1 MTKLLLFPLLAGMLL
16 ASCGDA
22 SENISKEASSEELAV
37 SDDKSFCDCMEIASN
52 NPDIDEAPE
61 GCEWIEALN
70 ELDAEEAL
78 KDAVN
83 DCPDNLP
90 EGMVE
95 MMEAVEAADQ
105 LEYMASDP
113 EDDLEDTDS
122 E

>member
-1 MTKLLLFPLLAGMLL
+1 MKKLLLFPLLAVMLL

-22 SENISKEASSEELAV
+22 SENASDEVSSEELVV
-37 SDDKSFCDCMEIASN
+37 SDDKSFCDCMGIVSN

-70 ELDAEEAL
+70 EADVEEAL
-78 KDAVN
+78 RASVN

-95 MMEAVEAADQ
+95 MMEATDQ
-105 LEYMASDP
+105 LEYMASDL
-113 EDDLEDTDS
+113 EEDLEDTDG